1 MRLCADALAGSAAFD
16 RLASPS
22 SAHLLAPSL
31 RSDAS
36 RACLWGSTRSALA
49 NSLHGASHR
58 RTASGN
64 CSLGATPYRKKYIP
78 SGPSYR
84 ERNRLRK
91 PPARTQGRCGRSS
104 VLVHNSGAFGT
115 PERLSVTVG
124 TTLVVNAVINMDI
137 NQSLKESS
145 ISQQP
150 AVNKSSNS
158 HQSDVKSSTFS
169 SRS

>member
-1 MRLCADALAGSAAFD
+1 MLKRCVRLCVDAFAGSAEFD
-16 RLASPS
+16 RLACPS
-22 SAHLLAPSL
+22 YAHLLAPSL
-31 RSDAS
+31 RSDS
-36 RACLWGSTRSALA
+36 SLACLWGSTRSALA

-78 SGPSYR
+78 SGTSYR

-115 PERLSVTVG
+115 PSRRWNAHPNGSVPARGPTTRYSPPDRLPP
-124 TTLVVNAVINMDI
+124 DI
-137 NQSLKESS
+137 N
-145 ISQQP
+145 
-150 AVNKSSNS
+150 
-158 HQSDVKSSTFS
+158 
-169 SRS
+169 

>member
-1 MRLCADALAGSAAFD
+1 M
-16 RLASPS
+16 
-22 SAHLLAPSL
+22 
-31 RSDAS
+31 
-36 RACLWGSTRSALA
+36 RSALA

-64 CSLGATPYRKKYIP
+64 CSLQATPCHRKYIP

-84 ERNRLRK
+84 ERNRLCK

-115 PERLSVTVG
+115 PERLSDRIGSCERTDNHALPTDPWPAG
-124 TTLVVNAVINMDI
+124 HQLVVNAVINMDI

-150 AVNKSSNS
+150 AVNQPSIGRQIE
-158 HQSDVKSSTFS
+158 HFPVEFAETLIC
-169 SRS
+169 